1 MLVCTVGVKTRE
13 EFFNVLV
20 CTVGVETGEEF
31 FNVLFCTVA
40 WNGGGGETEGRL
52 SASATTFCGPG
63 ICLTSVVNSEMY
75 AICRTCLEDQSGDTR
90 FMA

>member
-1 MLVCTVGVKTRE
+1 MLS
-13 EFFNVLV
+13 
-20 CTVGVETGEEF
+20 
-31 FNVLFCTVA
+31 CTVA

-75 AICRTCLEDQSGDTR
+75 AICLTCRDDQSGETR
-90 FMA
+90 FMACVNGIWSVSKRN